1 MAPHDDRTV
10 DDLRRRVDETPF
22 YGWAGISIVSARE
35 GDVEVAMEAGP
46 GHLNIQGLV
55 HGGLLATLADT
66 AMGLA
71 VRTRLEPGSRHVTI
85 QLGVQFLSAGR
96 PGRIAA
102 RGRVVQMGR
111 QIAHAEAEVI
121 DDGGRLLARAQSSV
135 AVTVD
140 RGSARLVDPDQ

>member
-1 MAPHDDRTV
+1 MDPHDDRMV
-10 DDLRRRVDETPF
+10 DDLRLRVDEAPF
-22 YGWAGISIVSARE
+22 YGWAGISVLSARE
-35 GDVEVAMEAGP
+35 GEVEVAMEAGP

-96 PGRIAA
+96 QGRIFA
-102 RGRVVQMGR
+102 RGRVVRMGR
-111 QIAHAEAEVI
+111 QIAYAEAEVV
-121 DDGGRLLARAQSSV
+121 DDGEKLLARAQSSV
-135 AVTVD
+135 AVTAD
-140 RGSARLVDPDQ
+140 HGSARLEDPDQ

>member
-1 MAPHDDRTV
+1 MDRYDDRLV

-35 GDVEVAMEAGP
+35 GEVEVAMEVGA
-46 GHLNIQGLV
+46 GHLNIQGLA

-85 QLGVQFLSAGR
+85 QLGVQFLSPGR
-96 PGRIAA
+96 PGRIVAQ
-102 RGRVVQMGR
+102 GSVVRAGR
-111 QIAHAEAEVI
+111 QLAHAEADVV
-121 DDGGRLLARAQSSV
+121 DAGGKLLARAQSTI
-135 AVTVD
+135 AVMAV
-140 RGSARLVDPDQ
+140 GGNARDGDPDQ